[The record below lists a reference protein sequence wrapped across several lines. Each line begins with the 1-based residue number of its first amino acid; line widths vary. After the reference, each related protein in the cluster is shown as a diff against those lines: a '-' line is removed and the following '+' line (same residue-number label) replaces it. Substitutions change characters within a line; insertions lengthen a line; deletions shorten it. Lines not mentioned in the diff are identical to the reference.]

1 MEIDI
6 TYDSSVNNAPAAFKT
21 DVMVAVQYLENE
33 FTNNVTVN
41 IDVGYGEIDGQAL
54 AADDLG
60 ESLAEYFTA
69 SYASARNALIAEDA
83 PGASTLPTSSPD
95 QGSLYMSTAEGK
107 ALGFVAANN
116 SALDGYVGFS
126 SAANIFSYA
135 NGSAPPSNEYYFIG
149 VVEHEITEDMGR
161 FSLLNYQPSFYSVMD
176 LYRYSSPGVRDLTTG
191 GPGSTAYFSIDDGTT
206 DLGSWNNE
214 TSNGD
219 LGDWYGN
226 NIPNG
231 GDDAF
236 DDYSPS
242 GVVNIVSQSDITLMN
257 ALGWTSATSAPS
269 PTVSY
274 ADVLWR
280 NTDGTLAEW
289 LMNGSTIVSNQ
300 PPTYQGTAVSPDAS
314 WNIVG
319 IGDFSGDGVTDI
331 LWQQSTTG
339 ALADWVMNGS
349 TIVSSQ
355 AITFQGVT
363 VAPDAS
369 WSVAGIGDF
378 NGNGSDDILWQQS
391 GTGAL
396 AEWLMDGSQI
406 SSSVTPT
413 YQGIAASPDASWS
426 IAGIGDFTGNGNDDI
441 LWRQSG
447 TGALAE
453 WLMNGGTISSSV
465 TPTYQGSAVSPDASW
480 SIAGIGDFTGNGDA
494 DILWRQSGTESLVE
508 WQMNGGTI
516 SSSSTITYQG
526 SAVAPPS
533 SWNIIEIGD
542 FTGGSGTSDILWQ
555 QSGTGALIEW
565 QMNGSQIVSSQSVT
579 SEGTAVTQD
588 SSWQPQ
594 AKPTDFA

>member
-6 TYDSSVNNAPAAFKT
+6 TYDLSVNNAPAAFKT
-21 DVMVAVQYLENE
+21 DVMAAVQYLENE
-33 FTNNVTVN
+33 FTNNVTIN

-69 SYASARNALIAEDA
+69 SYASVRNALIAEGA

-135 NGSAPPSNEYYFIG
+135 NGTAPPSNEYYFIG
-149 VVEHEITEDMGR
+149 AVEHEITEDMGR

-214 TSNGD
+214 ASNGD
-219 LGDWYGN
+219 LGDWYGA

-236 DDYSPS
+236 DDYSSS

-257 ALGWTSATSAPS
+257 ALGWTSATGTPS

-289 LMNGSTIVSNQ
+289 LMNGSTIVSDQ

-319 IGDFSGDGVTDI
+319 IGDFGGDDVTNI
-331 LWQQSTTG
+331 LWQQSTTSE
-339 ALADWVMNGS
+339 LADWVMNGS

-355 AITFQGVT
+355 AITSQGAA
-363 VAPDAS
+363 VAPNAS

-378 NGNGSDDILWQQS
+378 NGNGDDDILWQQS

-396 AEWLMDGSQI
+396 AEWLMNGSQI
-406 SSSVTPT
+406 SSSATPT
-413 YQGIAASPDASWS
+413 YQGIAVSPDASWS

-441 LWRQSG
+441 LWQQSG

-453 WLMNGGTISSSV
+453 WLMNGGTISSSA

-480 SIAGIGDFTGNGDA
+480 SVAGIGDFTGNGDA

-516 SSSSTITYQG
+516 SSSSAITYQG
-526 SAVAPPS
+526 SAVAPAS

-542 FTGGSGTSDILWQ
+542 FTGTGTSDILWQ

-579 SEGTAVTQD
+579 SQGNTVALASTWE
-588 SSWQPQ
+588 SQ